1 MSPVP
6 ADLPRRALSM
16 LRAVAIGR
24 AEMTCS
30 CEPDL
35 YIDGLACCDQM
46 TARFLVRTELICPAR
61 PGAIGQRVPV
71 RLTTAGR
78 AVLTLLPLEAA

>member
-1 MSPVP
+1 MGTVP
-6 ADLPRRALSM
+6 THRVLAI
-16 LRAVAIGR
+16 LRAVASGG

-35 YIDGLACCDQM
+35 FIDGLACCDQA
-46 TARFLVRTELICPAR
+46 TARFLAHSGLIQASR

-71 RLTTAGR
+71 RLTAAGHAALGR
-78 AVLTLLPLEAA
+78 SPLEAA